1 MPALSTLVKPSRL
14 AAKSPSGYQRFV
26 SSSSR
31 MPSQPLSAQAL
42 RTASAVSRSARRS
55 SSASLLLRRDKI
67 SNSSSYSM
75 PTSGARARLAG
86 STSSSAIS
94 RGEAR
99 MVQQVAFTA
108 SGTPFASRM
117 SPRGAGTTVS
127 RSCWPLA
134 RPA

>member
-14 AAKSPSGYQRFV
+14 AAKSPSGYQRLV
-26 SSSSR
+26 SSKSR
-31 MPSQPLSAQAL
+31 MPSQPFSAQSC

-55 SSASLLLRRDKI
+55 SSASLLDRWDNI
-67 SNSSSYSM
+67 PYSSSYSM
-75 PTSGARARLAG
+75 PTNGASAWLAG

-108 SGTPFASRM
+108 SGTPFASTM

-127 RSCWPLA
+127 RNC
-134 RPA
+134 